1 VHAVSPTPT
10 PEEAAAIAAAVEWL
24 LEAEAGTGAADAGAP
39 AAYRSPWRR
48 AGILEAVRRPRG
60 PAGAAFDRRAA

>member
-24 LEAEAGTGAADAGAP
+24 LAAEAAAADAGAP

-60 PAGAAFDRRAA
+60 PARAAADRRAA